1 MDPDPRVP
9 PDRPGPGQ
17 HVPPPPAPKPSA
29 VRAAAPRRMIVAF
42 VVVVALLALVTVFR
56 MVNDARQL
64 LSGEGR
70 TTLTQDIVVE
80 QVRAVAKLVSSE
92 MTVRDV
98 VTYRNT
104 RYGSTKQALIVV
116 TGKILAGIDLEQG
129 TEVKIDSA
137 QRRITITMPEAKV
150 LAVDIVQMRTYDE
163 QRGLWNPFQPSD
175 RDAIYGEV
183 RRQLQRS
190 AAEMGLVAKA
200 NESAARMLTTMFS
213 VDGYT
218 AEVRFGSVTPAPP
231 LDGPRTP

>member
-1 MDPDPRVP
+1 MDRQQDPQATPAVP
-9 PDRPGPGQ
+9 GGAGRGSQ
-17 HVPPPPAPKPSA
+17 
-29 VRAAAPRRMIVAF
+29 APRRMLIVLVIA
-42 VVVVALLALVTVFR
+42 VCILAMMTALRFASGMR
-56 MVNDARQL
+56 DL
-64 LSGEGR
+64 LSGAEK
-70 TTLTQDIVVE
+70 TTLTQDVVVE
-80 QVRAVAKLVSSE
+80 QVRAVAKIVSTE

-129 TEVKIDSA
+129 SEVKIDSA
-137 QRRITITMPEAKV
+137 QKRITITMPEAKI
-150 LAVDIVQMRTYDE
+150 LAIDIVQMRTYDE

-183 RRQLQRS
+183 RRQLNRS
-190 AAEMGLVAKA
+190 AADMGIVAKA

-218 AEVRFGSVTPAPP
+218 AEVRFGAVADAGR
-231 LDGPRTP
+231 LDGARTP